1 MDPDMS
7 SLFVAM
13 AESHRSGRAQ
23 TYSFKYVSD
32 LMSPASGEAKVDSK
46 RGSIVIEAEFSN
58 LDKLWQRVFDLV
70 SVGNLA

>member
-7 SLFVAM
+7 SLFEQWPNLTDPAP
-13 AESHRSGRAQ
+13 SQ